1 MNKPILR
8 GLWFFIAFWGVGVIV
23 LVMSGFQL
31 DSYKLV
37 VLKVPLPHDYP
48 LQDILNMICVMS
60 FEVLL
65 FYVVI
70 RPITYR
76 HSWRRALMAIVIAI
90 FMILCFGVFL
100 IHAPPYMGWH
110 WLWLVSVTFALF
122 ILFLIS
128 TIQTLQLMLSRRSDA
143 KD

>member
-1 MNKPILR
+1 SAKCLEIL
-8 GLWFFIAFWGVGVIV
+8 LLSILKCF
-23 LVMSGFQL
+23 
-31 DSYKLV
+31 
-37 VLKVPLPHDYP
+37 LKVPLPHDYP
-48 LQDILNMICVMS
+48 LQDILNMIGVMS

-76 HSWRRALMAIVIAI
+76 RSWRRALMALVIAI
-90 FMILCFGVFL
+90 FMLLFFL
-100 IHAPPYMGWH
+100 FLMHTPPYMGWH
-110 WLWLVSVTFALF
+110 WLWLVSVTFALL

-128 TIQTLQLMLSRRSDA
+128 TIQTLQLMLSRRSDT